1 MLQKDKIITSSHFHW
16 ILPYV
21 ATASTKRAPGSDLW
35 HATAINPEE
44 KLMPRQVREQS
55 FSNLEK
61 CQNSKKVDPHHHE
74 KCLQYLLDGA
84 NHPANQIW
92 SSENP
97 RSSWEQPIVGSEA
110 VALAV
115 WALFLWSCLPPVLA
129 QNSMQHSR
137 GGVENFGLWPLGAK
151 QSSPE
156 FAAGGVWLQDGWEKN
171 NHTSF
176 NLHLSEG
183 FFPAPM
189 EGSTAISFTSKS
201 NFTGWQPSWLL
212 QYSTRRLQ

>member
-1 MLQKDKIITSSHFHW
+1 MLQKGKIITSSHFHW

-137 GGVENFGLWPLGAK
+137 GGVECWLFGLWPLGAK

-156 FAAGGVWLQDGWEKN
+156 FAAGGVAPGWMRK
-171 NHTSF
+171 
-176 NLHLSEG
+176 
-183 FFPAPM
+183 
-189 EGSTAISFTSKS
+189 K
-201 NFTGWQPSWLL
+201 
-212 QYSTRRLQ
+212 